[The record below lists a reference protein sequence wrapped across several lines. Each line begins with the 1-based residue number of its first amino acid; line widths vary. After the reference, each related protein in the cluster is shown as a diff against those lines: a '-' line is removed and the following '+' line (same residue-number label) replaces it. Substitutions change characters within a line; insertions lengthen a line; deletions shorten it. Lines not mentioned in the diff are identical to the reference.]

1 MRATCLIWQVGSFVS
16 NIKVGDATANAIK
29 SVKIDKALAP
39 VADFKLADGSK
50 VAEKAAALR
59 ESLLAK
65 QDKEVVPRSR
75 RDLGASLPDDI
86 FSTESR
92 RISRR
97 MAGGRRGDEE
107 A

>member
-1 MRATCLIWQVGSFVS
+1 MSSFVS
-16 NIKVGDATANAIK
+16 NIKVSDATANAIK

-65 QDKEVVPRSR
+65 QDKQVVPRSR
-75 RDLGASLPDDI
+75 RDLGAYLADNI
-86 FSTESR
+86 
-92 RISRR
+92 IR
-97 MAGGRRGDEE
+97 MAPKISANISANVRWTPRL
-107 A
+107 